1 MSSQPPEYASRIRR
15 RSVDTLRGLSGV
27 GHPVLRRVYA
37 ARGIQSESELR
48 YSTDQLASPDSL
60 AGLSDAVRV
69 LFRHLRKGRILI
81 VGDFDA
87 DGATSTAL
95 LLSALKE
102 GFGATQVD
110 YLVPNRFEFGYGL
123 SPELVDVAA
132 EQSPTLIIT
141 VDNGISSIEGVA
153 RAKRLGME
161 VLITDHHLPGEN
173 LPEAEAIV
181 NPVLPGS
188 DFPSPNLA
196 GVGVVFYLLLA
207 LRRYMREKGA
217 FQERGL
223 SEPRLAEWLDL
234 VALGTVADLVPLDR
248 NNRLLVHQG
257 LQRIRSGRLRPGLDA
272 LIRVAGRNRADLAAS
287 DLAFAVAP
295 RLNAA
300 GRLDDM
306 SHGIETL
313 LCQDADRAWEGAMA
327 LDAMN
332 HRRRDIEQSMQTQA
346 ERAIE
351 RLKLPDSQGLP
362 EGLTLYQPDWHSG
375 IVGLVASR
383 MKERFHRPVAAFAR
397 NENGSLKGSLR
408 SVPGIHIRDVLADI
422 DTCHPGLIERFG
434 GHAMAAG
441 LTLAPEGLSRF
452 REAFQ
457 SGVAQRAD
465 ADKLAGVILSDGE
478 LAPNEFSLELAEQLR
493 RGGPWGQG
501 FPEPLFDGEFFVL
514 EQRIVGERH
523 LKCRLQ
529 HPDVATPIDAIAF
542 NPDPFWLDAL
552 PERIRIAYSLDV
564 NEWRGLRRPQ
574 LLIKHIERI

>member
-1 MSSQPPEYASRIRR
+1 MNSRIQRR
-15 RSVDTLRGLSGV
+15 PTLPSRGLPEHL
-27 GHPVLRRVYA
+27 HPVLRRVYA
-37 ARGIQSESELR
+37 ARGVSSEKDLEYGSAA
-48 YSTDQLASPDSL
+48 LAPPD
-60 AGLSDAVRV
+60 GLSGLERAAQV
-69 LFRHLRKGRILI
+69 LLKHLQGGRILI

-95 LLSALKE
+95 LQSALVE
-102 GFGATQVD
+102 AFGAESVD

-123 SPELVDVAA
+123 SPELVELAA
-132 EQSPTLIIT
+132 ERSPTLIIT

-153 RAKRLGME
+153 SARARGME
-161 VLITDHHLPGEN
+161 VVITDHHLPGEV
-173 LPEAEAIV
+173 LPSADAIV
-181 NPVLPGS
+181 NPVLADS
-188 DFPSPNLA
+188 RFPSPNLA
-196 GVGVVFYLLLA
+196 GVGVVFYLLIG
-207 LRRYMREKGA
+207 LRRLMRQQDL
-217 FQERGL
+217 FSQRGL
-223 SEPRLAEWLDL
+223 AEPRLAEWLDL

-257 LQRIRSGRLRPGLDA
+257 LARIRAGRLRPGLDA

-287 DLAFAVAP
+287 DLGFAVAP

-313 LCQDADRAWEGAMA
+313 LTRDPDKAWEGAMA

-332 HRRRDIEQSMQTQA
+332 HRRRDIEQTMQEQA

-351 RLKLPDSQGLP
+351 RLKLPSSDALP
-362 EGLTLYQPDWHSG
+362 EALTLYRPDWHSG

-383 MKERFHRPVAAFAR
+383 MKERFHRPVAALAR
-397 NENGSLKGSLR
+397 NEDGSLKGSLR
-408 SVPGIHIRDVLADI
+408 SVPGVHIRDVLADI
-422 DTCHPGLIERFG
+422 DTRYPGLIPRFG

-441 LTLAPEGLSRF
+441 LTLEAEGLERF
-452 REAFQ
+452 RQAFCE
-457 SGVAQRAD
+457 GVAERAD
-465 ADKLAGVILSDGE
+465 AQTLAGQILSDGE
-478 LAPNEFSLELAEQLR
+478 LAPRDFGLDLAEALR

-501 FPEPLFDGEFFVL
+501 FPEPLFDGEFLVL

-529 HPDVATPIDAIAF
+529 HPEVATPLEGIAF
-542 NPDPFWLDAL
+542 NPDPVWLDAL

-574 LLIKHIERI
+574 LLIKHIERPE